1 MRDSMMTD
9 AGGRVGAVTAAVARQ
24 VRELRAA
31 RGWSFDELAGRSGVS
46 KGMLVQIE
54 GARTNPSIGT
64 LCRVADAFG
73 VNIAQLLEP
82 AEESSVR
89 VTTADEAPVLW
100 RGENGG
106 AARLLSGIGEPDMV
120 ELWDWRMRPGEALR
134 SPDHP
139 PGTREILHVLD
150 GALTVTVDGV
160 DHGVHAGETV
170 EFHADRQ
177 HGYRTA
183 GDGPVRLMMVTVTP
197 SGEWDRRTRSRGPRP
212 S

>member
-1 MRDSMMTD
+1 MTES
-9 AGGRVGAVTAAVARQ
+9 GGRVGAVTAAVARQ

-31 RGWSFDELAGRSGVS
+31 RGWSFEELAGRSGVS

-73 VNIAQLLEP
+73 VSMARLLEP
-82 AEESSVR
+82 AEESTVR
-89 VTTADEAPVLW
+89 ITRADQAPVLW
-100 RGENGG
+100 RGAHGG
-106 AARLLSGIGEPDMV
+106 VARLLSGLGEPDLV
-120 ELWDWRMRPGEALR
+120 ELWDWRMRPGEALH
-134 SPDHP
+134 SPDHAH
-139 PGTREILHVLD
+139 GTREILHVLD
-150 GALTVTVDGV
+150 GAVTVTVDGV
-160 DHGVHAGETV
+160 DHRVEAGETV
-170 EFHADRQ
+170 EFHADRE

-183 GDGPVRLMMVTVTP
+183 GDEPVRLMMVAVTP

>member
-1 MRDSMMTD
+1 MTE
-9 AGGRVGAVTAAVARQ
+9 AGAGRVTAVTTAVARQ

-82 AEESSVR
+82 AEESPVR
-89 VTTADEAPVLW
+89 ISSADDAPVLW
-100 RGENGG
+100 RGDRGG
-106 AARLLSGIGEPDMV
+106 SAHLLSGLGEPDLV
-120 ELWDWRMRPGEALR
+120 ELWDWRLHPGEAHH

-139 PGTREILHVLD
+139 RGTREVLHVLAGTVLVLVD
-150 GALTVTVDGV
+150 GAEHVVR
-160 DHGVHAGETV
+160 AGETI
-170 EFHADRQ
+170 EFHADRE
-177 HGYRTA
+177 HGYRN
-183 GDGPVRLMMVTVTP
+183 DGEEPVRLVMVVVTP
-197 SGEWDRRTRSRGPRP
+197 SGEWDRRTRSRRPRP
-212 S
+212 E

>member
-1 MRDSMMTD
+1 MTD
-9 AGGRVGAVTAAVARQ
+9 TGGRVSAVTSAVARQ

-73 VNIAQLLEP
+73 VNIARLLEP
-82 AEESSVR
+82 AEEKAVR

-100 RGENGG
+100 RGAHGG
-106 AARLLSGIGEPDMV
+106 TAQLLSGIGEPDLV
-120 ELWDWRMRPGEALR
+120 ELWDWRMRPGEELR
-134 SPDHP
+134 SADHAH
-139 PGTREILHVLD
+139 GTREVLYVLD
-150 GALTVTVDGV
+150 GAVTVTVDGA
-160 DHGVHAGETV
+160 DHEVRVGQTV
-170 EFHADRQ
+170 EFHADRE
-177 HGYRTA
+177 HGYRAA
-183 GDGPVRLMMVTVTP
+183 GDEPVRLVMVVVTP

>member
-1 MRDSMMTD
+1 MTD
-9 AGGRVGAVTAAVARQ
+9 AAGRVGAVTSAVARQ

-31 RGWSFDELAGRSGVS
+31 RGWSFEELAGRSGVS

-73 VNIAQLLEP
+73 VSIAQLLEP
-82 AEESSVR
+82 AEESTVR
-89 VTTADEAPVLW
+89 ISATADAPVLW
-100 RGENGG
+100 RGDRGG
-106 AARLLSGIGEPDMV
+106 TARLLNGVGEPDLV
-120 ELWDWRMRPGEALR
+120 ELWEWCLEPGEGHH

-139 PGTREILHVLD
+139 RGTREMLHVLA
-150 GALTVTVDGV
+150 GTVTVTVNGV
-160 DHGVHAGETV
+160 DHDVRAGHTI
-170 EFHADRQ
+170 EFHADRE

-183 GDGPVRLMMVTVTP
+183 GEEPARLVMVVVTP

-212 S
+212 T

>member
-1 MRDSMMTD
+1 MTE

-31 RGWSFDELAGRSGVS
+31 RGWSFEELAGRSSVS

-54 GARTNPSIGT
+54 GGRTNPSIGT

-82 AEESSVR
+82 AEENTVR
-89 VTTADEAPVLW
+89 VTSADEAPVLW
-100 RGENGG
+100 RGANGG

-120 ELWDWRMRPGEALR
+120 ELWDWRMRPGEALH

-160 DHGVHAGETV
+160 DHAVRAGETV

-197 SGEWDRRTRSRGPRP
+197 SGEWDRRTRSREPRP

>member
-1 MRDSMMTD
+1 MTES
-9 AGGRVGAVTAAVARQ
+9 GGRVGAVTAAVARQ

-31 RGWSFDELAGRSGVS
+31 RGWSFEELAGRSGVS

-73 VNIAQLLEP
+73 VSMARLLEP
-82 AEESSVR
+82 AEESTVR
-89 VTTADEAPVLW
+89 ITPADQAPVLW
-100 RGENGG
+100 RGAHGG
-106 AARLLSGIGEPDMV
+106 VARLLSGLGEPDLV
-120 ELWDWRMRPGEALR
+120 ELWDWRMRPGEALH
-134 SPDHP
+134 SPDHAH
-139 PGTREILHVLD
+139 GTREILHVLD
-150 GALTVTVDGV
+150 GAVTVTVDGV
-160 DHGVHAGETV
+160 DHRVDTGETV
-170 EFHADRQ
+170 EFHADRE

-183 GDGPVRLMMVTVTP
+183 GDEPVRLMMVVVTP

>member
-1 MRDSMMTD
+1 MTD
-9 AGGRVGAVTAAVARQ
+9 AGTGRVSAVTSAVAGQ

-31 RGWSFDELAGRSGVS
+31 RGWSFEELAGRSGVS

-73 VNIAQLLEP
+73 VSIARLLEP
-82 AEESSVR
+82 AEERSVR
-89 VTTADEAPVLW
+89 ISASADAPVLW
-100 RGENGG
+100 RGERGG
-106 AARLLSGIGEPDMV
+106 MARLLNGTAVPDLV
-120 ELWDWRMRPGEALR
+120 ELWEWRLEPGEAHR

-139 PGTREILHVLD
+139 RGTREILHVLD
-150 GALTVTVDGV
+150 GAATVTVDGV
-160 DHGVHAGETV
+160 DHDVRAGETI
-170 EFHADRQ
+170 EFLADRE
-177 HGYRTA
+177 HGYRPA
-183 GDGPVRLMMVTVTP
+183 GTEPLRLMMVVVTP

>member
-1 MRDSMMTD
+1 MTD
-9 AGGRVGAVTAAVARQ
+9 AGTGRVGAVTSAVARQ
-24 VRELRAA
+24 VHELRAA
-31 RGWSFDELAGRSGVS
+31 RGWSFEELAGRSGVS

-73 VNIAQLLEP
+73 VSIARLLEP

-89 VTTADEAPVLW
+89 ISASAEAPILW
-100 RGENGG
+100 RGDQGG
-106 AARLLSGIGEPDMV
+106 TARLLNGLGEPDLV
-120 ELWDWRMRPGEALR
+120 ELWEWRIEPGEAHC

-139 PGTREILHVLD
+139 RGSREILHVLA
-150 GALTVTVDGV
+150 GTATVTVDGV
-160 DHGVHAGETV
+160 DHDVRAGETI
-170 EFHADRQ
+170 EFHADRE
-177 HGYRTA
+177 HGYRAT
-183 GDGPVRLMMVTVTP
+183 GEEPVRLMMVVVTP